1 MLNFKRFEF
10 NSSQKVEVL
19 DGNKTVM
26 IINIEYYD
34 KSNIQL
40 VKNLE
45 ILNITNELLP
55 IHYSFE
61 IKKNNY
67 LKKLITFSSPK
78 KLNVHLKSLDISS
91 NDLNNI
97 YNSLNKELNTD
108 ITMFEITLL
117 IQTTSKE
124 VLYTLSKV
132 YKKEFKY

>member
-97 YNSLNKELNTD
+97 YNSLNKEFNTD